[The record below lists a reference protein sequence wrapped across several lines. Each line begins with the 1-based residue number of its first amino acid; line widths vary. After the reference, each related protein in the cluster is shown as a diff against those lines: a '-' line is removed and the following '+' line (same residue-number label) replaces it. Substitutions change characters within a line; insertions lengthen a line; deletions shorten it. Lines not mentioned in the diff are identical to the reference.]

1 MPKPIEVALDT
12 NVLLDLANDDE
23 VVIDCI
29 QTIKKRIPAA
39 VFLVLP
45 TVIQE
50 LVDVS
55 EIGEIPPCAQAGLE
69 SAQKPSQPMGVL
81 RGELSSR
88 RPRHR
93 GGNRQKN
100 PGERIAAEEEV
111 HDSFVLAESGLRDA
125 SILLSND
132 AHIKNID
139 QRALK
144 LLFDECDIG
153 CPLIASPR
161 KIVTSFFQ
169 KK

>member
-29 QTIKKRIPAA
+29 QTIRKRIPTV

-50 LVDVS
+50 LVAVS
-55 EIGEIPPCAQAGLE
+55 EIGETPLARKLALKALKNIRSPWGFCAVNFLPVGHGIVEETARKIRANGLL
-69 SAQKPSQPMGVL
+69 P
-81 RGELSSR
+81 
-88 RPRHR
+88 
-93 GGNRQKN
+93 
-100 PGERIAAEEEV
+100 EEKI
-111 HDSFVLAESGLRDA
+111 HDSFLLAESGLRDA

-132 AHIKNID
+132 AHIKDMD

>member
-12 NVLLDLANDDE
+12 NVLLDLANNDE

-29 QTIKKRIPAA
+29 QTIKKRIPTV

-50 LVDVS
+50 LVDIS
-55 EIGEIPPCAQAGLE
+55 ELGETASVRKLALKALKNIRSKWGFSAVNCLPVGHGIVEETARKVRMKGLL
-69 SAQKPSQPMGVL
+69 P
-81 RGELSSR
+81 
-88 RPRHR
+88 
-93 GGNRQKN
+93 
-100 PGERIAAEEEV
+100 AEEI

-132 AHIKNID
+132 AHIKDMD

>member
-29 QTIKKRIPAA
+29 QTIRKRIPTV

-55 EIGEIPPCAQAGLE
+55 EIGETALARKLALKALKNIRSPWGFCAVNFLPVGHGIVEETARKIRANGLL
-69 SAQKPSQPMGVL
+69 P
-81 RGELSSR
+81 
-88 RPRHR
+88 
-93 GGNRQKN
+93 
-100 PGERIAAEEEV
+100 EEEI
-111 HDSFVLAESGLRDA
+111 HDSFLLAESGLRDA

-132 AHIKNID
+132 AHIKDMD

>member
-29 QTIKKRIPAA
+29 QTICKRIPTA

-50 LVDVS
+50 LVDIS
-55 EIGEIPPCAQAGLE
+55 EIGETALARKLALRALKNLRSQWGFCAVNFLPVGHGIVEETARKIRANGLL
-69 SAQKPSQPMGVL
+69 P
-81 RGELSSR
+81 
-88 RPRHR
+88 
-93 GGNRQKN
+93 
-100 PGERIAAEEEV
+100 EEEI
-111 HDSFVLAESGLRDA
+111 HDSFLLAESGLRDA

-132 AHIKNID
+132 AHIKDMD

-153 CPLIASPR
+153 CPLIASPK